1 MVLKFAMGRI
11 IALVV
16 LSASVFVATSPG
28 ATSSPAPVTPP
39 QVPYVKRLHVRVA
52 MRDNVR
58 LDTNIFYPAGSGR
71 FPAVLIRT
79 PYGKGA
85 DLPAGYQSF
94 INHGYAVVMQD
105 VRGRYSSGGVFDVLN
120 QEGPDGYD
128 SLNWIAAQPWSDGKI
143 GMIGG
148 SYVGIA
154 QWRVALLNNPHLK
167 AIFPV
172 VSGSDEY
179 RDRYYSTGGALKLG
193 HRLLWMSENLTP
205 PGAAKPRF
213 SEYIYHL
220 PLRTVDR
227 SATRRTLPFYQTIL
241 NHPAYDAFWKDLSV
255 LENIERVRVPVFS
268 VGGWYDNY
276 AQSDLEAFAAL
287 HKLSGRLDDRHRIM
301 IGPWAHNMSTPFQGV
316 SYGDDSSS
324 PIRSYQIQWFDHWLK
339 GAPEGSKGA
348 KEAAR
353 RFSPEAWHAVRA
365 EVDEA
370 PVHIFVMGV
379 NRWRD
384 EPDWPL
390 ARARTTAL
398 YLVSQR
404 AANSLSGDG
413 ALEWKPERARMP
425 GTLSFTAASFTADSF
440 TYDPRNPAPTL
451 GGAVCCDPKIFPWG
465 PIDQRP
471 VEKRK
476 DVLVYTSAPLKQDLE
491 VTGPIRV
498 LLYASTSAPDTD
510 FTAKLVDVFP
520 SGEARNLTDGILR
533 LRYRDGL
540 QKAELADPGK
550 VYPLLID
557 AGVTSNVFL
566 AGHSIRL
573 EISSSN
579 FPRFDRNPNTGR
591 AFADETTL
599 KKAQQMVFHSRQYPS
614 RVLLPVIPMAD
625 GASEPAS
632 EKAGRT
638 RVAELTSAS
647 AARYGAKRSSVVS
660 AKPAL
665 IPAR

>member
-1 MVLKFAMGRI
+1 
-11 IALVV
+11 
-16 LSASVFVATSPG
+16 
-28 ATSSPAPVTPP
+28 
-39 QVPYVKRLHVRVA
+39 

-58 LDTNIFYPAGSGR
+58 LDTNIFHPEGAGR
-71 FPAVLIRT
+71 FPTVLIRT

-105 VRGRYSSGGVFDVLN
+105 VRGRYASGGVFDVFN
-120 QEGPDGYD
+120 QEGPDGFD
-128 SLNWIAAQPWSDGKI
+128 TLNWIAAQPWSDGQI

-148 SYVGIA
+148 SYLGIA

-179 RDRYYSTGGALKLG
+179 LDRYYSTGGAVKLG
-193 HRLLWMSENLTP
+193 HRLLWLSDNLTA
-205 PGAAKPRF
+205 PGAAKPKF
-213 SEYIYHL
+213 TDYIYHL
-220 PLRTVDR
+220 PLRTIDR
-227 SATRRTLPFYQTIL
+227 AATRQTLGFYQTIL
-241 NHPAYDAFWKDLSV
+241 NHPSYDSFWKGQSV
-255 LENIERVRVPVFS
+255 LENISQVRVPVFS
-268 VGGWYDNY
+268 VGGWYDNF
-276 AQSDLEAFAAL
+276 AESDLDAFAAL
-287 HKLSGRLDDRHRIM
+287 HKGHGKFDDRHRIM

-316 SYGDDSSS
+316 NYGDDSSS
-324 PIRSYQIQWFDHWLK
+324 PIRSYQIEWFDHWLK
-339 GAPEGSKGA
+339 GARE
-348 KEAAR
+348 EAR
-353 RFSPEAWHAVRA
+353 PFSPEAWHAVRA

-390 ARARTTAL
+390 ARARNTPF
-398 YLVSQR
+398 YLAS
-404 AANSLSGDG
+404 AGSANTLSGNG
-413 ALEWKPERARMP
+413 ALQAKPERAGM
-425 GTLSFTAASFTADSF
+425 TDQFI
-440 TYDPRNPAPTL
+440 YDPRNPAPTR

-465 PIDQRP
+465 PMDQRP

-498 LLYASTSAPDTD
+498 VLYASTSAADTD

-520 SGEARNLTDGILR
+520 NGEARNLTDGILR
-533 LRYRDGL
+533 IRYRHGL
-540 QKAELADPGK
+540 DKPELAQPGE
-550 VYPLLID
+550 VYPLNID

-591 AFADETTL
+591 AVADETAL
-599 KKAQQMVFHSRQYPS
+599 KKAQQVIYHSRQYPS
-614 RVLLPVIPMAD
+614 HILLPVIPA
-625 GASEPAS
+625 AETEAR
-632 EKAGRT
+632 KHGR
-638 RVAELTSAS
+638 ELTSAS

-660 AKPAL
+660 VKPAV

>member
-1 MVLKFAMGRI
+1 
-11 IALVV
+11 
-16 LSASVFVATSPG
+16 
-28 ATSSPAPVTPP
+28 
-39 QVPYVKRLHVRVA
+39 

-58 LDTNIFYPAGSGR
+58 LDTNVFHPAGSGR
-71 FPAVLIRT
+71 FPTVLVRT
-79 PYGKGA
+79 PYGKGL

-105 VRGRYSSGGVFDVLN
+105 VRGRYSSSGVFDVLN

-128 SLNWIAAQPWSDGKI
+128 TLNWIAAQSWSDGNV

-148 SYVGIA
+148 SYLGIA

-172 VSGSDEY
+172 VSGSDDY
-179 RDRYYSTGGALKLG
+179 FDRYYSPGGAFKLG
-193 HRLLWMSENLTP
+193 NRSLWMSLNLTS
-205 PGAAKPRF
+205 PGTAKPKF
-213 SEYIYHL
+213 TDYVYHL

-227 SATRRTLPFYQTIL
+227 SATHRTLGFYQTIL
-241 NHPAYDAFWKDLSV
+241 NHPTYDSFWKDLSV
-255 LENIERVRVPVFS
+255 RENIERVRVPVFS
-268 VGGWYDNY
+268 VGGWYDNFVE
-276 AQSDLEAFAAL
+276 SDLEAFAAL
-287 HKLSGRLDDRHRIM
+287 HKLYGRLDDKHRIM
-301 IGPWAHNMSTPFQGV
+301 IGPWPHNMSTPFQGV

-324 PIRSYQIQWFDHWLK
+324 PIRSYQIEWFDHWLK
-339 GAPEGSKGA
+339 GAPEDA
-348 KEAAR
+348 H
-353 RFSPEAWHAVRA
+353 RFSPETWHVVRA

-390 ARARTTAL
+390 ARARTVTL
-398 YLVSQR
+398 YLASER
-404 AANSLSGDG
+404 AANSVNGDG
-413 ALEWKPERARMP
+413 ALEWKPERAKTP
-425 GTLSFTAASFTADSF
+425 ETSTDSFIADSF
-440 TYDPRNPAPTL
+440 TYDPRNPVPTL

-476 DVLVYTSAPLKQDLE
+476 DVLVYTSAPMKQDLE

-498 LLYASTSAPDTD
+498 VLYVSTSALDTD

-520 SGEARNLTDGILR
+520 TGEARNLTDGILR

-540 QKAELADPGK
+540 EKGELAEPGK
-550 VYPLLID
+550 VYSLAID

-566 AGHSIRL
+566 AGHSIRV

-591 AFADETTL
+591 AFADETAL
-599 KKAQQMVFHSRQYPS
+599 KKAQQTVYHSRQYPS
-614 RVLLPVIPMAD
+614 RVLLPVIPV
-625 GASEPAS
+625 SEPALETVS
-632 EKAGRT
+632 EKNARRPAT
-638 RVAELTSAS
+638 QLTSAS
-647 AARYGAKRSSVVS
+647 AARYGSKRSPVVS
-660 AKPAL
+660 VKPAL

>member
-1 MVLKFAMGRI
+1 VGKIAGFVLLCSG
-11 IALVV
+11 L
-16 LSASVFVATSPG
+16 LCATS
-28 ATSSPAPVTPP
+28 APAPAPYAKLLHMR
-39 QVPYVKRLHVRVA
+39 VP

-58 LDTNIFYPAGSGR
+58 LDTNVFHPAGSGK
-71 FPAVLIRT
+71 FPTVLIRT
-79 PYGKGA
+79 PYGKGP

-105 VRGRYSSGGVFDVLN
+105 VRGRYASGGVFDVLN

-128 SLNWIAAQPWSDGKI
+128 SLNWIASQPWSDGKV

-179 RDRYYSTGGALKLG
+179 LDRYYSPGGAMKLG
-193 HRLLWMSENLTP
+193 HRLLWMSDNLTP
-205 PGAAKPRF
+205 AGMAKPKF
-213 SEYIYHL
+213 SDYIDHL

-227 SATRRTLPFYQTIL
+227 SATRRTQQFYQTIL
-241 NHPAYDAFWKDLSV
+241 NHPTYDSFWKNLSV
-255 LENIERVRVPVFS
+255 RENIEDVHVPVFS
-268 VGGWYDNY
+268 VGGWYDNF
-276 AQSDLEAFAAL
+276 AESDLEAFSAL
-287 HKLSGRLDDRHRIM
+287 HKLDGRLDDKHRIM
-301 IGPWAHNMSTPFQGV
+301 IGPWAHNMSLPFPGV

-324 PIRSYQIQWFDHWLK
+324 PIRSYQIEWFDHWLK
-339 GAPEGSKGA
+339 GAPEDA
-348 KEAAR
+348 L
-353 RFSPEAWHAVRA
+353 RFSPEKWHAVRA

-370 PVHIFVMGV
+370 PVHLFVMGV

-390 ARARTTAL
+390 ARAKSTAL
-398 YLVSQR
+398 YLASDG
-404 AANSLSGDG
+404 AANTSNGNGVLQ
-413 ALEWKPERARMP
+413 WKPERAKAP
-425 GTLSFTAASFTADSF
+425 DSPSDATVADSF
-440 TYDPRNPAPTL
+440 IYDPRNPVPTL

-476 DVLVYTSAPLKQDLE
+476 DVLVYTSAPMKQDLE
-491 VTGPIRV
+491 VTGTIRV
-498 LLYASTSAPDTD
+498 LLYASTSALDTD

-520 SGEARNLTDGILR
+520 NGEARNLTDGILR
-533 LRYRDGL
+533 VRYRDGL
-540 QKAELADPGK
+540 EKAELAEPGK

-557 AGVTSNVFL
+557 VGVTSNVFL
-566 AGHSIRL
+566 VGHSIRV

-591 AFADETTL
+591 AFADETVL
-599 KKAQQMVFHSRQYPS
+599 KKAQQMIYHSRQYPS
-614 RVLLPVIPMAD
+614 HLLLPVIP
-625 GASEPAS
+625 EPAI
-632 EKAGRT
+632 
-638 RVAELTSAS
+638 
-647 AARYGAKRSSVVS
+647 ARNE
-660 AKPAL
+660 
-665 IPAR
+665 ARRPKN